1 MSCKTCHKQYTWSS
15 EEFRAKFNNYSCAYR
30 YYRKNMKV
38 KQESF
43 YTHFENGVHSD
54 ESDREVR
61 MIDQSDNTEDLRRRR
76 HSFWESELD
85 TF

>member
-1 MSCKTCHKQYTWSS
+1 
-15 EEFRAKFNNYSCAYR
+15 
-30 YYRKNMKV
+30 MKV